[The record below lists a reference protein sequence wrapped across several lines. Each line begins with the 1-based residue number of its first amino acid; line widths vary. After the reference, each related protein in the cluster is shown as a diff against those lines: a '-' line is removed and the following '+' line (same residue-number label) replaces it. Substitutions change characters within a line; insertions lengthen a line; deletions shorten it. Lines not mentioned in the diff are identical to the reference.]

1 MTGSHSCLFS
11 QESRRFSLDMLKQ
24 CSGGTLLNKSHPRN
38 QIFARQVKNLV
49 GFFLVNICLAGCL
62 ATPQCSGA
70 HDPEVVSSV
79 IELGCCS
86 NAFDCL
92 HQASDSPRGF
102 HRRVCIGLADQ
113 DKGLKNLGIAKAVT
127 AVPCDVS
134 PVVSTGRRNTLS

>member
-1 MTGSHSCLFS
+1 
-11 QESRRFSLDMLKQ
+11 
-24 CSGGTLLNKSHPRN
+24 LNKSHPRN

-62 ATPQCSGA
+62 ATPQCGGA

-86 NAFDCL
+86 NAFDCF

-134 PVVSTGRRNTLS
+134 PKAGQLRLLPEADIRLTCIRPPCQCARST